1 VLLLLIAETRRCCS
15 RTRCSRYRK
24 GWGWGGARREEEE
37 EEGGERERG
46 GGAGL
51 LAAVD
56 QGVVWLLERGFVRVA
71 NATSACESDER
82 AGGAGGGVTLRGGS
96 GGRETGGEPQ
106 RGGEVL
112 QTLGIETVSAGHDR
126 QRGLGGVTLCGGG
139 GKGLEATELGIATV
153 SAGLSPC

>member
-1 VLLLLIAETRRCCS
+1 MLLAHTLLAVQE
-15 RTRCSRYRK
+15 
-24 GWGWGGARREEEE
+24 GVGVGGDQ
-37 EEGGERERG
+37 ERG
-46 GGAGL
+46 GGGGGGREREGGEWGL

-71 NATSACESDER
+71 NATSACESGEG
-82 AGGAGGGVTLRGGS
+82 AGGAGGGVTLWGGS

-126 QRGLGGVTLCGGG
+126 QRGVGGVTLCGGG